1 MGNIFKEIWDFV
13 VDEILEPVFD
23 FVFGEL
29 IDLEQEQPG
38 QGTTITKRGS
48 LENVPVIYGQRRTGG
63 IINFKGVA
71 PLLFPANT
79 HEILW
84 IEFILAEGECQDI
97 VMMYLDGV
105 EYTDSKFS
113 GLVTLT
119 KYLGTDA
126 QTYDTNLESK
136 FADYSTTDHGK
147 GLCKAV
153 VSLKYDQENMAREP
167 KFEFLVQGKKLY
179 DTRTST
185 TAYANNPALA
195 LYDYLTN
202 TRYGAGYKI
211 TASKLVPS
219 DFNIA
224 SNYCETQI
232 ELYTG
237 AGQNTDYYQ
246 INAVLDTG
254 KKVRENILEM
264 LASFNAHLVPE
275 GDKYRLIVEKDES
288 SVLSL
293 NSNNII
299 EGSITYAIND
309 VKNRYNE
316 IVVSYPNE
324 ENNYLDDQF
333 IYQDATLLSDDN
345 SVESQKRTRNY
356 YDVNQYRIGHYAKI
370 VLKKSRQGIAVG
382 LTASEEAFEVLPGA
396 VIDLTLDEPGWS
408 AKKFRVLSCKELK
421 GGNIALKLLEHESTV
436 YDRTVPPSAPT
447 PPDTYLPDPFSV
459 GQVSGLSAV
468 SGITH
473 VITASSGDYVARV
486 LLSWTPLSDVFVT
499 HYEVR
504 AKLTASSDWQFQA
517 PAIGQATAKQYV
529 IGFDDGDVVDL
540 QVRAVNAR
548 GVFGAWSSTLQ
559 HSVEGVSGPPDDVDV
574 FTVFADPDGTRVASF
589 EITSPPIDLAGYKIR
604 YSSDQSAVWA
614 DMDPLHEGILTQ
626 SPFEFNLLSEGAY
639 RFGIK
644 AFDRGGRESVNAVY
658 VIAELPARRLG
669 TILRTDN
676 PRGQGWPGT
685 ITTGRIE
692 SSDNSLV
699 GDTNT
704 TWDSASGTWDSY
716 NDTWFFD
723 TVDAFTYQ
731 YSTIDL
737 GLLLSVTVDVQTIVE
752 YGTTTTST
760 EIRYSSTTD
769 TEPAYSAWENIN
781 GSGQISARYIQIK
794 TTVTDVGGIPKLNNM
809 NIYIGGD
816 SIVDY
821 FRLVDSNTAYSKETP
836 NGFKITP
843 RSSFQQ
849 FTDVNLTLHNIS
861 ASSLPVTWYVEDMT
875 DTANGPWIKIFD
887 GAGNPLYPTISAQ
900 IIGV

>member
-29 IDLEQEQPG
+29 LDLEQEQPG

-48 LENVPVIYGQRRTGG
+48 LENIPVIYGQRRTGG

-71 PLLFPANT
+71 PFLIPISTTN
-79 HEILW
+79 EILW

-126 QTYDTNLESK
+126 QTYDTNLQSK

-153 VSLKYDQENMAREP
+153 VSLKYDQENMPREP

-179 DTRTST
+179 DTRTAT
-185 TAYANNPALA
+185 TAYATNPALA

-211 TASKLVPS
+211 TASKLVSS
-219 DFNIA
+219 DFNSA
-224 SNYCETQI
+224 ANYCETQI
-232 ELYTG
+232 ELYSG

-333 IYQDATLLSDDN
+333 IYQDATLLSNDN

-356 YDVNQYRIGHYAKI
+356 YDVNQYRIEHYAKI

-382 LTASEEAFEVLPGA
+382 LTANEEAFEVLPGA
-396 VIDLTLDEPGWS
+396 VIDLTLDEPGWT

-421 GGNIALKLLEHESTV
+421 GGNVALKLLEHESTV

-447 PPDTYLPDPFSV
+447 PPDTYLPDPFTV
-459 GQVSGLSAV
+459 GQVTGLSAV

-486 LLSWTPLSDVFVT
+486 LLSWTALDDAFVT

-504 AKLTASSDWQFQA
+504 AKLTAGSDWQFQA

-529 IGFDDGDVVDL
+529 IGFDDGDAVDL

-548 GVFGAWSSTLQ
+548 GVFGAWSSTLA
-559 HSVEGVSGPPDDVDV
+559 HTVEGVSGPPDDVDIFDLRV
-574 FTVFADPDGTRVASF
+574 NGDGTRVAEF
-589 EITSPPIDLAGYKIR
+589 IINTPPIDLAGYKIR

-614 DMDPLHEGILTQ
+614 DMDPLHEGLLTQ
-626 SPFEFNLLSEGAY
+626 SPFEFNLLSEGTY
-639 RFGIK
+639 RFAVK
-644 AFDRGGRESVNAVY
+644 AFDRGGRESVNAKY
-658 VIAELPARRLG
+658 VITELSARRLG
-669 TILRTDN
+669 SILRTDN

-685 ITTGRIE
+685 LTNCRIE
-692 SSDNSLV
+692 PSDNSLV
-699 GDTNT
+699 ASTTT
-704 TWDSASGTWDSY
+704 TWADLTDTWADYDS
-716 NDTWFFD
+716 WFFD
-723 TVDAFTYQ
+723 TETSFSYTFIPTGESA
-731 YSTIDL
+731 IDL
-737 GLLLSVTVDVQTIVE
+737 GASLRIAIDVQGTYSDKSTVLIEESHSDDDETYTSYETITGFIV
-752 YGTTTTST
+752 
-760 EIRYSSTTD
+760 
-769 TEPAYSAWENIN
+769 
-781 GSGQISARYIQIK
+781 ARYIRIKVTVTNNVNVPQIK
-794 TTVTDVGGIPKLNNM
+794 NL

-816 SIVDY
+816 SIVDI
-821 FRLVDSNTAYSKETP
+821 FTNLDTGTLSVVSGGEGVRLPIRSNFSA
-836 NGFKITP
+836 I
-843 RSSFQQ
+843 
-849 FTDVNLTLHNIS
+849 TDVNV
-861 ASSLPVTWYVEDMT
+861 SLKNVGAGYTWEFIDLDST
-875 DTANGPWIKIFD
+875 NGPWIKIWD
-887 GAGNPLYPTISAQ
+887 GAGVIDNSVTISAQ
-900 IIGV
+900 VLGV